1 MLEVEVDTATAPGT
15 RLASDGMPILCTL
28 YQAPA
33 GVVRCD
39 HYRGD
44 GVCAVHAAGLMECTE
59 WRLRNPEAPT
69 PEALAPAPGESS
81 APSAGTLPLFGGDGA
96 PLSPPTSS
104 RRATRAPAA
113 AAVVD
118 RDDVAVADPG
128 EPRPSPPG
136 LTEADVESFDSLRV
150 EMCITGPMGDVW
162 IVPELKDPSR
172 VEMTPRHAATVAW
185 FVHTFGTQVA
195 EVHRLNAEA
204 P

>member
-1 MLEVEVDTATAPGT
+1 MLDVEVDTATAPGT

-28 YQAPA
+28 YQTPP

-44 GVCAVHAAGLMECTE
+44 GVCAVHATGPMECTE
-59 WRLRNPEAPT
+59 WRLRNADAPT
-69 PEALAPAPGESS
+69 PAALGPADAGAPP
-81 APSAGTLPLFGGDGA
+81 PAGTLSLFGDGA

-113 AAVVD
+113 AVVD
-118 RDDVAVADPG
+118 QADVDAGDPAA
-128 EPRPSPPG
+128 PRPLPPG
-136 LTEADVESFDSLRV
+136 LTEADVESFVALRTEV
-150 EMCITGPMGDVW
+150 CVTGPMGDVW

-172 VEMTPRHAATVAW
+172 IEMTARHAATVAW

>member
-1 MLEVEVDTATAPGT
+1 MLEVEVDTATAPGP
-15 RLASDGMPILCTL
+15 RLASDGMRILCTL
-28 YQAPA
+28 YQAPP

-44 GVCAVHAAGLMECTE
+44 GVCAVHAAGLTECTE
-59 WRLRNPEAPT
+59 WRLRNPEAAT
-69 PEALAPAPGESS
+69 PEALAPAPSESS
-81 APSAGTLPLFGGDGA
+81 EPAAGTLPLFDGA
-96 PLSPPTSS
+96 PPLPPVAA
-104 RRATRAPAA
+104 RRATRAAT

-118 RDDVAVADPG
+118 RGDVAAGDPAAA
-128 EPRPSPPG
+128 RPLPPG
-136 LTEADVESFDSLRV
+136 LTEADVGSFGALRV

-172 VEMTPRHAATVAW
+172 IEMTPRHAATVAW
-185 FVHTFGTQVA
+185 FVHAFGTQVA